1 MPEEEELEDAVDT
14 IRDLGDAADLAPCP
28 NCGEMTET
36 DKTMC
41 DSCGYLIRE
50 PEESPE
56 ELQFQERLTMTL
68 RPVVPSKPKVVPLPE
83 ETEQE
88 AAIPPPKPM
97 EIVAPPPEIRKSPAK
112 AEQEVPAE
120 SPKSSSLV
128 VPSIVVMVAGIVTY
142 TLSFLFVLDRALAG
156 ITMVLGAVLIVVFGN
171 VAVEGALRSRRPVFN
186 PIENRKV
193 IRYVCPVCKNPVTE
207 EELECP
213 MCGSVFES

>member
-1 MPEEEELEDAVDT
+1 MPEEEELEDAVHT
-14 IRDLGDAADLAPCP
+14 ISDLGDAADLAPCP

-36 DKTMC
+36 DMDIC
-41 DSCGYLIRE
+41 DHCGYLIRM
-50 PEESPE
+50 PERSPE
-56 ELQFQERLTMTL
+56 ELQFEERLTMTL
-68 RPVVPSKPKVVPLPE
+68 KPGIPSKPRVVPLPE

-88 AAIPPPKPM
+88 PAIPSPKPV
-97 EIVAPPPEIRKSPAK
+97 ETAPPPVIRKSPAK
-112 AEQEVPAE
+112 TRGEVPAE
-120 SPKSSSLV
+120 SPKSSTLV
-128 VPSIVVMVAGIVTY
+128 VPSILALVAGIVTY
-142 TLSFLFVLDRALAG
+142 TLSFFFVLDRALAG

-186 PIENRKV
+186 PIENRKA